1 MELALLGNLVTAIIA
16 CTGVGIRTLRYRTF
30 DFVDWFVGA
39 FGILNGLG
47 IGLTYWTEITGRRT
61 SFLSG
66 LTYPELSDLHY
77 YTLLSWVL
85 LFSVWV
91 GAILGRQRLVMC
103 TPRVRRTLL
112 DARETV
118 SMSSWRIVYTAAWV
132 LLLAAFGLYW
142 LYSRAYGGFAGVYA
156 YSRLIR
162 SGLLHLVPANPWSFL
177 RPFGGLA
184 FLASFLFWGLI
195 LGKPPALQRTK
206 CYIGLVLSAAL
217 SIYVLFTRMG
227 RLGFIVY
234 LAVSVIQDPFQGPV
248 MPRSLPRI
256 ALVALVSAGL
266 LTISD
271 DILGTGKG
279 VPDPIAFFA
288 KELSFPLRAFQAV
301 LQNMEI
307 RYMKD
312 IVAIPLSFLP
322 ERLWPHGYAT
332 ASQIITERIAGLP
345 RGVGGVTEG
354 IPTDIVTFS
363 FMQLG
368 VAGVLIV
375 GVAWGWCLKRLD
387 TWIRG
392 LPLNREVVSV
402 IYANTLLQFVVLT
415 ALYADHHHIVSRCL
429 YLLVGISFL
438 LVLLRVFGKQSGWSK
453 TAG

>member
-1 MELALLGNLVTAIIA
+1 
-16 CTGVGIRTLRYRTF
+16 
-30 DFVDWFVGA
+30 
-39 FGILNGLG
+39 
-47 IGLTYWTEITGRRT
+47 
-61 SFLSG
+61 
-66 LTYPELSDLHY
+66 
-77 YTLLSWVL
+77 
-85 LFSVWV
+85 
-91 GAILGRQRLVMC
+91 
-103 TPRVRRTLL
+103 
-112 DARETV
+112 
-118 SMSSWRIVYTAAWV
+118 
-132 LLLAAFGLYW
+132 
-142 LYSRAYGGFAGVYA
+142 
-156 YSRLIR
+156 
-162 SGLLHLVPANPWSFL
+162 
-177 RPFGGLA
+177 
-184 FLASFLFWGLI
+184 
-195 LGKPPALQRTK
+195 
-206 CYIGLVLSAAL
+206 
-217 SIYVLFTRMG
+217 
-227 RLGFIVY
+227 
-234 LAVSVIQDPFQGPV
+234 
-248 MPRSLPRI
+248 
-256 ALVALVSAGL
+256 
-266 LTISD
+266 
-271 DILGTGKG
+271 
-279 VPDPIAFFA
+279 
-288 KELSFPLRAFQAV
+288 
-301 LQNMEI
+301 
-307 RYMKD
+307 MKD